1 MSSLDNK
8 TDFTAV
14 GEYKNNRLKFL
25 DQEQIANYVIL
36 KKDIIEYYK
45 KGSVTMKFIFDKNK
59 DTTGIYQIMGNELR
73 FKIRTKE
80 LIINKEDL
88 LVEYDLYQ
96 DNDLVNTNKL
106 LITFRNLEEGN

>member
-45 KGSVTMKFIFDKNK
+45 
-59 DTTGIYQIMGNELR
+59 
-73 FKIRTKE
+73 
-80 LIINKEDL
+80 
-88 LVEYDLYQ
+88 
-96 DNDLVNTNKL
+96 
-106 LITFRNLEEGN
+106 